1 MTAPLLA
8 VTLIVSVLCFQRED
22 LLRKLMF
29 NPVKMRRH
37 NQWYRLVTCGFI
49 HADWMHLLVNMFVLY
64 SFGAV
69 VEAYYG
75 QVFGADGKN
84 YFLLLYF
91 GGIVFSILPSYARHK
106 EDPAYN
112 ALGASGAISAVVF
125 AFILFNPLDS
135 IYLYGIIR
143 IPGVLFGILYLVYC
157 YWAGKK
163 GGDHI
168 NHDAHFWGAVYGV
181 VLTLIL
187 KPALLTS
194 FLEQLRSVWS

>member
-8 VTLIVSVLCFQRED
+8 VTLIVSVLCFQRQD
-22 LLRKLMF
+22 LLGRLMF
-29 NPVKMRRH
+29 NPVRIHQR
-37 NQWYRLVTCGFI
+37 NEWYRVVTSGFI

-64 SFGAV
+64 SFGGV
-69 VEAYYG
+69 VEAYYN
-75 QVFGADGKN
+75 QVFGASGGN

-91 GGIVFSILPSYARHK
+91 GGIVFSILPSYRKHK
-106 EDPAYN
+106 EDPGYN

-135 IYLYGIIR
+135 IYLYGVIR
-143 IPGVLFGILYLVYC
+143 IPGILFGILYLAYC
-157 YWAGKK
+157 YWAAKK

-181 VLTLIL
+181 LFTLVM
-187 KPALLTS
+187 KPALMTH
-194 FLEQLRSVWS
+194 FMNQLQSIWS